1 MAEKIQQILN
11 RLNGKLSD
19 LMPYKLYLA
28 SIDEIDYLD
37 KNARYMTKEQ
47 FSALTANIAKD
58 KALSSVPLVY
68 RKPEDGR
75 LLVLSGNH
83 RIKAAAEAGVTEF
96 LVFLIDK
103 PLSRQE
109 LVSIQLSH
117 NAIQGQDD
125 EQILKELWMELDEVE
140 AMVYSGFTSEM
151 IEKLKN
157 SDFSAIREEPVRYEE
172 VNLLFL
178 PEDIENM
185 REICESIV
193 EKSKSKITF
202 AGRISEYNAILDGII
217 ASKQGQNIVNSTVA
231 FFAMAGVVNEYLS
244 GKINNLQ
251 EAMEEGVEDTVNFSV
266 GSTRKRIRKET
277 AKALRKA
284 IKEKM
289 DTGLDLDSA
298 IGRLLGQCGY
308 PLARQVPTINSA
320 PWSMLCYTSRSRR
333 ASFLKP
339 PRRKSRSAT
348 AMT

>member
-1 MAEKIQQILN
+1 MAEEIPEIIE

-19 LMPYKLYLA
+19 IMPYKLYLA
-28 SIDEIDYLD
+28 RIDEIDYLD

-58 KALSSVPLVY
+58 QALSSVPLVY

-83 RIKAAAEAGVTEF
+83 RIKAAAEAGITEF

-103 PLSRQE
+103 KLTRQE

-151 IEKLKN
+151 IEKLK
-157 SDFSAIREEPVRYEE
+157 STDFSAIREEPIRYEE

-178 PEDIENM
+178 PEDIETM
-185 REICESIV
+185 REICEGLV
-193 EKSKSKITF
+193 EKSRNKITY
-202 AGRISEYNAILDGII
+202 AGRITEYNAILDGII
-217 ASKQGQNIVNSTVA
+217 AAKQGQSIINTTIA
-231 FFAMAGVVNEYLS
+231 FFAMAKVINEYLS
-244 GKINNLQ
+244 GKVMNLQ
-251 EAMEEGVEDTVNFSV
+251 EAMEEGVEDTVAFSV
-266 GSTRKRIRKET
+266 GSTKKRISKET

-284 IKEKM
+284 ITDRMNEG
-289 DTGLDLDSA
+289 DDIDAA
-298 IGRLLGQCGY
+298 IGRLL
-308 PLARQVPTINSA
+308 
-320 PWSMLCYTSRSRR
+320 
-333 ASFLKP
+333 K
-339 PRRKSRSAT
+339 
-348 AMT
+348 